1 MKRLMPILLLALVT
15 PSARAAAPPVRST
28 DRIIREVAG
37 TAEFLRSLPKEF
49 ATLVRVDPKGRT
61 VTLRLRFDDFS
72 RATRSH
78 TLPRATSQT
87 ATVIDSVRALLMD
100 ALPMIRERGVTL
112 VGIAM
117 ANLDGDDAVQL
128 ELPFD
133 ELHAPALD
141 AVIDGVRER
150 FGNDAVGRAVLLGRR
165 MGSVPMLPD

>member
-1 MKRLMPILLLALVT
+1 ML
-15 PSARAAAPPVRST
+15 
-28 DRIIREVAG
+28 
-37 TAEFLRSLPKEF
+37 FRSLGRGPHSAASLD
-49 ATLVRVDPKGRT
+49 ATVIGLVDRVTRRMRRAGRVGRT

-100 ALPMIRERGVTL
+100 ALPMIRKRGVTL

-128 ELPFD
+128 ALPFD

-141 AVIDGVRER
+141 AVIDGVRDR